1 MKRFLP
7 IALAVVAAAFAA
19 LAVNLL
25 LIGYASDRSD
35 PVGDLSP
42 RAPLVGER
50 TTTERGSTS
59 EGTTTEETTTDGT
72 TSTEGDE
79 DDDSGRGR
87 GRNRGRGSDD
97 DD

>member
-1 MKRFLP
+1 VKRFLP

-35 PVGDLSP
+35 PVGNLSP
-42 RAPLVGER
+42 RAPLVGEGTTTTETDA
-50 TTTERGSTS
+50 TTTER
-59 EGTTTEETTTDGT
+59 T
-72 TSTEGDE
+72 TSTEEDDE
-79 DDDSGRGR
+79 DDGSGRGR

>member
-35 PVGDLSP
+35 PVGNLSP

-50 TTTERGSTS
+50 TTTTETDA
-59 EGTTTEETTTDGT
+59 TTTERT
-72 TSTEGDE
+72 TSTEEDDE
-79 DDDSGRGR
+79 DDGSGRGR

>member
-35 PVGDLSP
+35 PVGNLSP

-50 TTTERGSTS
+50 TTTTGAETDA
-59 EGTTTEETTTDGT
+59 TTTEGT

>member
-1 MKRFLP
+1 VKRFLP

-35 PVGDLSP
+35 PVGNLSP

-50 TTTERGSTS
+50 TTTTETDA
-59 EGTTTEETTTDGT
+59 TTTERT
-72 TSTEGDE
+72 TSTEEDDE
-79 DDDSGRGR
+79 DDGSGRGR